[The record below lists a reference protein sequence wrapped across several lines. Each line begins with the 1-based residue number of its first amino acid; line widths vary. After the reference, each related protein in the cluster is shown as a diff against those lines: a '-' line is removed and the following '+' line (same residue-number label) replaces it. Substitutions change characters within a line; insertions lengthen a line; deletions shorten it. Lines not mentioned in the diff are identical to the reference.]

1 MCVICKLRLAIRL
14 TVMLCG
20 RCSYIKTK
28 LKPILALHVSRLA
41 SLWILRLDNLGK
53 SCIRKLGESPSWYH
67 HWLHSNKSLLPALT
81 RCSAWNNGDPRG
93 LYLQLKNCIHIFWSV
108 LMKWTLNF
116 AVIVAFC
123 AAAGSALLAW
133 YHPKHVLSSQ
143 AVQHEGLSDG
153 LVALQKQGLYHALA
167 GPYLA
172 ALSQNNNKCSN
183 SHKITQD
190 APINWDR
197 LIESEI

>member
-20 RCSYIKTK
+20 RCCYIKTK
-28 LKPILALHVSRLA
+28 LKHILALHVSRLA

-81 RCSAWNNGDPRG
+81 CCSAWNNGDPRG

-133 YHPKHVLSSQ
+133 YHPKRVI
-143 AVQHEGLSDG
+143 
-153 LVALQKQGLYHALA
+153 VAGC
-167 GPYLA
+167 A
-172 ALSQNNNKCSN
+172 A
-183 SHKITQD
+183 
-190 APINWDR
+190 WR
-197 LIESEI
+197 LIRWPCGLTKTRTLSCLSRPLSGSTVTE